1 MSAFV
6 CSDTHL
12 AVLASYAVRNCLEDV
27 PYALRT
33 ELERDGFEHKPGG
46 YMRTVARVA
55 SMLAREN
62 LLSIED
68 RYPGDH
74 SGEHEAYE
82 TFTISKVAETRARE
96 LPALTIIKA
105 CHCYAY
111 QACEHPGWEA
121 SDARKLT
128 NAIEAHAV
136 RHLPGYDAAPWGL

>member
-1 MSAFV
+1 MSAFM
-6 CSDTHL
+6 CSDNHL
-12 AVLASYAVRNCLEDV
+12 AILASYAVRNCLEAV

-33 ELERDGFEHKPGG
+33 EVERDGFELKPGG

-62 LLSIED
+62 LLSIAH

-74 SGEHEAYE
+74 AGEQEAYASFDVPHG
-82 TFTISKVAETRARE
+82 TQARAAA
-96 LPALTIIKA
+96 LPVIAIIKA

-111 QACEHPGWEA
+111 QSCEHGTWEGSQA
-121 SDARKLT
+121 HTLVQ
-128 NAIEAHAV
+128 AIEAHAV

>member
-1 MSAFV
+1 MSAFM
-6 CSDTHL
+6 CSDNHL
-12 AVLASYAVRNCLEDV
+12 AILASYAVRHCLEDV

-55 SMLAREN
+55 SMLASEN
-62 LLSIED
+62 LRSIEH

-74 SGEHEAYE
+74 SGEQEAYAS
-82 TFTISKVAETRARE
+82 FDVPKGAETRAHQ
-96 LPALTIIKA
+96 LPALHIIKA

-128 NAIEAHAV
+128 DAIEAHAV